1 VSRARRLGRATL
13 LVALVLLPAAA
24 CGVLPP
30 AGPGGASPGAPPGQL
45 PGQEVPTLPSPHIP
59 YLGAPHPAYNSLPPT
74 SGPHVPQT
82 VAPGVYR
89 EEIPDEL
96 QVHALEH
103 GHVLIQYSAATP
115 AGEVRL
121 LEAVARRDLRDVV
134 VAPYGGLA
142 TGIALTAWG
151 RLEYLDAVDP
161 AAIEAFI
168 RAFAGRY
175 DHGWRPGRA
184 PVAVAPPATTER
196 ATEEG
201 VTGEPATGR

>member
-1 VSRARRLGRATL
+1 VSGPLTEPMTRARRLGRTAL
-13 LVALVLLPAAA
+13 LVALVLLPGAA
-24 CGVLPP
+24 CRGRPP
-30 AGPGGASPGAPPGQL
+30 AGDDASPVPAAS

-59 YLGAPHPAYNSLPPT
+59 YLGAPHPPYNSLPPT

-89 EEIPDEL
+89 EAIPEEL

-103 GHVLIQYSAATP
+103 GHILIQYSAATP

-161 AAIEAFI
+161 PAIDAFI

-184 PVAVAPPATTER
+184 PVAVAPQEIA
-196 ATEEG
+196 
-201 VTGEPATGR
+201 GR

>member
-1 VSRARRLGRATL
+1 MVRARRLGRTAL
-13 LVALVLLPAAA
+13 LVALVLLPGAA
-24 CGVLPP
+24 CRARPP
-30 AGPGGASPGAPPGQL
+30 AGDDASPVAAAL

-59 YLGAPHPAYNSLPPT
+59 YLGAPHQPYNSLPPT

-89 EEIPDEL
+89 EPIPDEL

-103 GHVLIQYSAATP
+103 GHILIQYSAATP

-121 LEAVARRDLRDVV
+121 LEDVARRDLRDVV
-134 VAPYGGLA
+134 VAPYGELA

-161 AAIEAFI
+161 AAIDVFI

-175 DHGWRPGRA
+175 EHGWRPGRA
-184 PVAVAPPATTER
+184 PEAVTPQDIA
-196 ATEEG
+196 
-201 VTGEPATGR
+201 GR

>member
-1 VSRARRLGRATL
+1 MARVWPTTKASV
-13 LVALVLLPAAA
+13 LVALLLLSGA
-24 CGVLPP
+24 CGPRPP
-30 AGPGGASPGAPPGQL
+30 ASIGGTGGAL
-45 PGQEVPTLPSPHIP
+45 PGQEMPTLPSPHIP
-59 YLGAPHPAYNSLPPT
+59 YLGAAHLAYNSIPPT

-89 EEIPDEL
+89 EAIPDEL

-103 GHVLIQYSAATP
+103 GHVLVQYSAATP

-121 LEAVARRDLRDVV
+121 LEGIARHHLREVI
-134 VAPYGGLA
+134 VAPYGNLE

-151 RLEYLDAVDP
+151 RLEYLDTVDAAAVD
-161 AAIEAFI
+161 AFI

-184 PVAVAPPATTER
+184 PVAAAPAKAVP
-196 ATEEG
+196 
-201 VTGEPATGR
+201 